1 MTIDQNSV
9 FQQSIKKHGLNWF
22 FIDWVFLCVCLC
34 VETIIF
40 WLPFKWF
47 DGRWRNE
54 RFFVCFLWWKTL
66 SYSLTGGNMSPVNS
80 FAIQSNSSL
89 VEYYEVTMFENDT
102 KYPYLCVPFCTFLYL
117 FVPFV
122 PFPFCTFLYPYVPLC
137 TFGYLCVPLCTF
149 VYLCVP
155 FCTGCPS
162 KFGKG

>member
-1 MTIDQNSV
+1 MHLKSRNVLLGNSDQNSV

-89 VEYYEVTMFENDT
+89 VEYYEITMFET
-102 KYPYLCVPFCTFLYL
+102 LKIVLKLFLLKLKL
-117 FVPFV
+117 FH
-122 PFPFCTFLYPYVPLC
+122 
-137 TFGYLCVPLCTF
+137 
-149 VYLCVP
+149 
-155 FCTGCPS
+155 S
-162 KFGKG
+162 KLKLFQLKWFITEWM